1 LSTNVIFSIVD
12 LIRKCLEEVKKNELI
27 EDLSKH
33 EELVMAM
40 LKKSAQTELDLITA
54 MTPLV
59 DNKSVEEVEQ
69 QLSSSIGQYRVKLI
83 KKAAGFETYQMKVVN
98 KSTSLSSVQIHRSG
112 AEFMP
117 EIILNNP
124 SDLERASWFQIASL
138 VVELFILALSAV
150 GVGIDLSEATIR
162 KITRDAVVIVQRCA
176 FDVAINKFAVQWNRG
191 GVWTRAKAIFYFLKD
206 SHSAGIFWKIV
217 KLCIKDMSWWDETRT
232 VLELTG
238 MVVAAFFTD
247 GAALIARFALAVDDA
262 VYVGQKIGNLM
273 AFENMK
279 PTLK

>member
-1 LSTNVIFSIVD
+1 MAFFSIVD
-12 LIRKCLEEVKKNELI
+12 LIRTCLEEVKKNELI
-27 EDLSKH
+27 EDFSKH
-33 EELVMAM
+33 EELVMAI

-54 MTPLV
+54 MTPMV
-59 DNKSVEEVEQ
+59 DNNSVEEVEQ
-69 QLSSSIGQYRVKLI
+69 QLSSSIGKYRVKLI
-83 KKAAGFETYQMKVVN
+83 KKAAGFETYQMKVVK
-98 KSTSLSSVQIHRSG
+98 KSTSLSAVQVHRSG

-117 EIILNNP
+117 EITLNNP

-150 GVGIDLSEATIR
+150 GVGIDVSEATIQR
-162 KITRDAVVIVQRCA
+162 ITRDAVVIVQRCA
-176 FDVAINKFAVQWNRG
+176 FDVAINKFAVQWNR

-238 MVVAAFFTD
+238 MIVAAFFTD